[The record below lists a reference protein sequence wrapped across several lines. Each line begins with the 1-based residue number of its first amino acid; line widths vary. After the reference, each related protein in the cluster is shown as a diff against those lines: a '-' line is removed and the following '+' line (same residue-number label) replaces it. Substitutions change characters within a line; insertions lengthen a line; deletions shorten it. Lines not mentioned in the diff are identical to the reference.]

1 MTDPTVPPFDVDAE
15 RESPP
20 PTPPPPGTA
29 ATTFWQSGGTKGA
42 IVVTAGL
49 LLALLRGLITGEPP
63 SRESVAVMVEGAAWA
78 WLAALGISR
87 IDTDALRWR

>member
-1 MTDPTVPPFDVDAE
+1 MADQAPPTVPVDAE
-15 RESPP
+15 RQTPP

-29 ATTFWQSGGTKGA
+29 KTTFWQSGGAKGA

-49 LLALLRGLITGEPP
+49 GLALLRGLITGTPP

>member
-1 MTDPTVPPFDVDAE
+1 MSDQTVPPFPVDAAPE
-15 RESPP
+15 TPP
-20 PTPPPPGTA
+20 PTPPPDGTTK
-29 ATTFWQSGGTKGA
+29 TTFWQGGGTKAA

-49 LLALLRGLITGEPP
+49 GLALLRGLITGTPP

-87 IDTDALRWR
+87 VDTDALRWR

>member
-1 MTDPTVPPFDVDAE
+1 MTENVPPFPVDAPVE
-15 RESPP
+15 TPP
-20 PTPPPPGTA
+20 PTPPPDGTTK
-29 ATTFWQSGGTKGA
+29 TTFWQSGGAKAA

-49 LLALLRGLITGEPP
+49 GLALLRGLITGTPP

-87 IDTDALRWR
+87 IDSDALRWQ

>member
-1 MTDPTVPPFDVDAE
+1 VTENVPPFPVDAPVE
-15 RESPP
+15 TPP
-20 PTPPPPGTA
+20 PTPPPDGTTK
-29 ATTFWQSGGTKGA
+29 TTFWQSGGAKAA

-49 LLALLRGLITGEPP
+49 GLALLRGLITGTPP

-87 IDTDALRWR
+87 IDSDALRWQ